1 MMVGVVTTK
10 PKLEQWKNDRKD
22 QTDKNI
28 ARAEKEIELLK
39 PQPSNLWKTQPRPV
53 VTDPIAMVPSL
64 ANEVSKVV
72 TECHSPCGAQ

>member
-39 PQPSNLWKTQPRPV
+39 PQPLEDTAPPRG
-53 VTDPIAMVPSL
+53 DRSDSHGAVP
-64 ANEVSKVV
+64 
-72 TECHSPCGAQ
+72 GQ